1 MFDAKNFHPLQGY
14 RFLLRITLTKQADRI
29 EKAGTDNIQGR
40 DILFI
45 ILSASPAIHIRYAS

>member
-1 MFDAKNFHPLQGY
+1 MFDAKNFHTLQGY
-14 RFLLRITLTKQADRI
+14 RFLLRITITKQADRI

-45 ILSASPAIHIRYAS
+45 I

>member
-29 EKAGTDNIQGR
+29 EKAVSDNILGSV
-40 DILFI
+40 IL
-45 ILSASPAIHIRYAS
+45 LKL